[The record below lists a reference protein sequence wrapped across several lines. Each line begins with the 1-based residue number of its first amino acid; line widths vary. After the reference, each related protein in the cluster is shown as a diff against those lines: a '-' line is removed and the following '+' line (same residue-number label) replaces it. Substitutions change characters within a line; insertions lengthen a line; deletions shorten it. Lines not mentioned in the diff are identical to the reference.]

1 MNTLHFILDGWDL
14 LPEWRQFPEHLPTY
28 QTPTLNSLRRF
39 GACQKHA
46 HNLMQFS
53 FSGSLKALIL
63 QDLDLPPDTPSY
75 LAAPTSQFMDMHSM
89 QVISGEDL
97 QLSWTD
103 AHQACRVLNDFVAN
117 DGWQFHPYHA
127 DLWLVTVPQNQDWQ
141 AADIWTIDNRLDA
154 SHTIEGKNARPIR
167 TLLTEIQ
174 MLLFSKNIRQNN
186 NLPPINGIWLWQD
199 TQGVALDNTTV
210 IGNALWLPEKDNL
223 LINQDF
229 SWDDIL
235 RLAENKP
242 HITLYNN
249 QAKQHLQQGGLPQH
263 ADFIQ
268 QFDKNILNP
277 AHTAL
282 KQGNLKKLIITGT
295 EHTYTL
301 NAKSHWRFWKRKQEF
316 KGAI

>member
-14 LPEWRQFPEHLPTY
+14 VPEWRQFPDQLPAY
-28 QTPTLNSLRRF
+28 QTPALNSLRRF

-63 QDLDLPPDTPSY
+63 QDLDLPPDTPAF
-75 LAAPTSQFMDMHSM
+75 LACPVSQFMDMHSM

-97 QLSWTD
+97 QLSWSD
-103 AHQACRVLNDFVAN
+103 AHQACNLLNDFVAN

-141 AADIWTIDNRLDA
+141 AADIWSIKDRMNHT
-154 SHTIEGKNARPIR
+154 HTIEGSDARPIR

-174 MLLFSKNIRQNN
+174 MLLFSHTQSHRQDK
-186 NLPPINGIWLWQD
+186 PPINGIWLWQD
-199 TQGVALDNTTV
+199 TMGVADKETTV
-210 IGNALWLPEKDNL
+210 IGNAAWLPEKDNI
-223 LINQDF
+223 LINNNF
-229 SWDDIL
+229 FWNDIQ
-235 RLAENKP
+235 RLADNKP
-242 HITLYNN
+242 HITLYSNH
-249 QAKQHLQQGGLPQH
+249 AKQHLQHGGLFEQ

-268 QFDKNILNP
+268 QFDKNIL
-277 AHTAL
+277 AKAFTAL
-282 KQGNLKKLIITGT
+282 KKGNLKKLMITGK

-301 NAKSHWRFWKRKQEF
+301 TPQSHWRFWKRKQEF
-316 KGAI
+316 SGQI